1 VDPTSSNAIG
11 GDASNEGFVTQIALD
26 ADASGDLTA
35 GAPALVSPADGA
47 TFHNGL
53 IGRLE
58 WSGVTDASGVEAY
71 EFQVSVRSDFAKDFI
86 LHRGAIPGTD
96 VVIPPSVGN
105 TGGLCLCTYSWRVRT
120 ADRAGNLSAW
130 SATRTFTVSGTA
142 GQPTISD
149 IAVDPWSVIGG
160 AQATG
165 MLHLYEAAPAGGLVA
180 RLAAF
185 HDRAQGLDRTRTLPV
200 PVGVPEFVT
209 IPAGALSAS
218 FPITTSAVSDV
229 MGVSLVATVNGVGN
243 SGAISVAPADAG
255 GPTPSNVSVLPG
267 SVTGGT
273 PATGIVALNQ
283 PAPPGGTVVALS
295 STHPAIASIPAT
307 VTVTAGSRTATFAVA
322 TAAPKTEI
330 DVGITARAG
339 GSSWNRPFHV
349 RPANRLPKLTS
360 MTISPS
366 AVAGGANSGGT
377 LTFSGPIPFGTWP
390 ALPDAVVRFSSSD
403 PDAAALF
410 PGDDYVI
417 AGSTNHAFRIY
428 TRGLPAPRNVTL
440 TAYFDGSALSGVLS
454 VGAVTGVTVSSLT
467 ANVTTLRGGEGGVA
481 TITLGAAAP
490 APLLLT
496 LSTNH
501 PELFLS
507 LPANVT
513 VFTGSTSASFAF
525 VTNKSAATSTPVSLS
540 AAYGAS
546 AANLVLTVNPPASST
561 PPLTALMV
569 SPTTVNG
576 GTSSTGTVTLQSAA
590 PSGGAVVQLFSSNA
604 AATVPASITVPAGAD
619 SATFPISTTSVTADT
634 AVTISGLLRLSA
646 AMSLTVNAAA
656 SPPPTPAAPTL
667 ISPAADAVLTQPVTF
682 DWNDVTAAA
691 SYEIQ
696 VDDASTFTPPVVV
709 AQIVT
714 PSQFT
719 GGFANVRHWWRVRGI
734 NSAGTAGPWSVVR
747 RFTPQ
752 SAPAAAALSTLSLNP
767 TTVVGGN
774 TAQGTVTLT
783 AAAPA
788 GGFGVTLS
796 TNNTAATVPPSV
808 TVAAGATSATFTMS
822 TTSVTASSVVTI
834 TASAGGVTQTATLTV
849 NPPGQAATLTMTA
862 SGRSGERVTSSPS
875 GINVAVG
882 STGSASFATGTSIT
896 LSVSN
901 GRDAIWSGA
910 CSSGGNKTRTCTF
923 MLTGA
928 ASVTAN
934 VQ

>member
-1 VDPTSSNAIG
+1 
-11 GDASNEGFVTQIALD
+11 
-26 ADASGDLTA
+26 
-35 GAPALVSPADGA
+35 
-47 TFHNGL
+47 
-53 IGRLE
+53 
-58 WSGVTDASGVEAY
+58 
-71 EFQVSVRSDFAKDFI
+71 
-86 LHRGAIPGTD
+86 
-96 VVIPPSVGN
+96 
-105 TGGLCLCTYSWRVRT
+105 
-120 ADRAGNLSAW
+120 
-130 SATRTFTVSGTA
+130 
-142 GQPTISD
+142 
-149 IAVDPWSVIGG
+149 
-160 AQATG
+160 
-165 MLHLYEAAPAGGLVA
+165 
-180 RLAAF
+180 
-185 HDRAQGLDRTRTLPV
+185 
-200 PVGVPEFVT
+200 
-209 IPAGALSAS
+209 
-218 FPITTSAVSDV
+218 
-229 MGVSLVATVNGVGN
+229 
-243 SGAISVAPADAG
+243 
-255 GPTPSNVSVLPG
+255 
-267 SVTGGT
+267 
-273 PATGIVALNQ
+273 
-283 PAPPGGTVVALS
+283 
-295 STHPAIASIPAT
+295 
-307 VTVTAGSRTATFAVA
+307 VTAGSRTATFAVA